1 MHNYGHWKK
10 TLALL
15 VMSALSL
22 GASSV
27 DAMPEGGVVR
37 SGSGSVTQNGKEM
50 TIRQDSGRLAMD
62 WTGFSVGKDE
72 TVRFQQ
78 PRKDALALN
87 RVTGNQ
93 QSVIDGSLLSN
104 GHVLLVNPN
113 GVVIG
118 KNASIDVGGLVA
130 STAQVKDNFM
140 KEFGNSTGAFS
151 LGGVSDG
158 KIINEGTI
166 KAEGGLVALHAAKVE
181 NSGTISNT
189 GGSAVLAAADTL
201 TLTPDAD
208 GKLNF
213 TVDVKAAEASA
224 LYKGAITA
232 DGGTIVMTAD
242 SASDVMSTVVNNSGT
257 LQARTLRKNEKGQIL
272 LEGGDKGQVEVSG
285 TLDASGTEEGQSAGN
300 IKVIGEK
307 TIVHDGTNLLARGNV
322 DGGKIET
329 SGDVLN
335 LGDNLNIDAK
345 GVNGKAGEWLLD
357 PLEILIQD
365 DKPTQG
371 SMDQTVGTVNEG
383 SGTQITYNDPPSATQ
398 NADSTY
404 NSTSW
409 IKTDLIT
416 AILDNGTDVT
426 IQAASTSQAAS
437 ITVNSAIKPKVKGDG
452 EATLALEAQ
461 RNITINQEIAADK
474 DGGKLNVKLNS
485 DTDGDGVGAVIIN
498 ADISTNGGTFTSG
511 SGGNVKFT
519 APKGTADG
527 AYAADGVSGKADIAG
542 HTVGTYFGYVVPEGK
557 SAIDLSG
564 EQNNRKIATNGGA
577 LTLDGEVAIGLNGG
591 VLTLDTSKKDG
602 TPGGNV
608 NITGIVNSGNS
619 YDTYIYGTEKW
630 NQLVEK
636 LVQEYMD
643 HNTVPSYRFV
653 GINYTKNKD
662 GTYSYTTQAKH
673 FDKGESHYA
682 FHELKSEDVKGSNWT
697 YGNSDATL
705 DTQHTRWY
713 ATTVAGDGYN
723 SFIME
728 GTTPETSQMSMY
740 DWLIYYRRTEPDNY
754 ATKYADGNTN
764 TKNNNNLVTY
774 AQIKDNETKMANL
787 KSDISALIA
796 HNWFAS
802 EILAKSGTGSD
813 PGDSYLA
820 TITTALENSLS
831 TPNSQKTLWVGGM
844 GSGVRNKTNDKTTN
858 PYSQYPADPS
868 HQDGFYWVTGP
879 EGLVTTTVT
888 NADGTTTTIKGT
900 KFWDTSKSYWNK
912 DLKKSN
918 YGEQVYGYTK
928 WSSWS
933 GGGQPDNS
941 APFLTVGYGNNNAWD
956 DAAIDGGTTVGFVQ
970 ETNLYNSS
978 LNIKTDGGKV
988 TLQGDLGKSV
998 GLDTVKID
1006 AGSGSV
1012 TTGNTKNTAT
1022 KYNNGTIYAD
1032 HGVYINGGEVTV
1044 GGEIHSGGTNV
1055 EATRNADASFKDYLD
1070 NVTIQS
1076 SGNLTVQGIE
1086 VNASTDPSG
1095 NTTSR
1100 TDGKGG
1106 KIKLTS
1112 TGTEGVITLGD
1123 GVDYN
1128 GENTNGGVL
1137 KAASTANDAVV
1148 IDAQGEK
1155 SKFVNETTSTKAID
1169 TQGRWKIYSAS
1180 PEQNTFGKNLNSE
1193 TDAQWTSDS
1202 TKFAANS
1209 SKENKFIFQTTPT
1222 ITLYVED
1229 KVKTYG
1235 DDVTDQLPGYMM
1247 SREELTGVD
1256 GTLHN
1261 VNEFTDAFQEKPYT
1275 NYISVPEGQS
1285 ITVTSVGKDRADG
1298 AVGTATRTGGTHAA
1312 TEKSGAD
1319 GKNAVY
1325 DLNVNLNGAVAKDG
1339 YVLKNENATLEIKK
1353 RTASITGTGTQ
1364 TYGDTDGTIKNWTD
1378 TQTNIAD
1385 GSTVSYDTSVKSDSA
1400 YTDNQKGRNTA
1411 DYGTYEDSVF
1421 FDKLKIT
1428 DVNEKEV
1435 TIADNYDLTT
1445 TGTIEVGKAKLIVNT
1460 DGKTTTYGTV
1470 DESYTSKLDDSTKA
1484 LNGDDADQLLSDLG
1498 LTYKTDAYQDSNG
1511 NGTYDRTNHVKY
1523 TSDGKAYDS
1532 YTLDVDNTKELK
1544 NYDVT
1549 VNDSTVTLERAKA
1562 TVDTDKVTTDY
1573 GTVNTS
1579 YTSHFNTAV
1588 NGDNGD
1594 DLLKQL
1600 NLSYSTDAYKDANH
1614 TNNVKDGG
1622 YDLEVKAKGSLVY
1635 NDYDVTVNDSNV
1647 TLKKVN
1653 LTVNPEDIHR
1663 IYGQATEVQKDAKTA
1678 YKLSGFANGDTQDT
1692 VDKGGKTIDQ
1702 LVTVTNDVSG
1712 ALKDENT
1719 HTQNASTDG
1728 YDIKTTASGD
1738 LTNYNIVIGDSK
1750 KVYLDKAKL
1759 TVSVNDTSTTYGS
1772 DKWTPYTY
1780 ILSGNTNGDSKDDVR
1795 NNQIEVSYSNGGV
1808 KSDAS
1813 NDAVKTQAAGEYA
1826 LTGKFTLSGDTA
1838 TNYEIDTDKSKL
1850 TGKATV
1856 NKADLTL
1863 TLKDVSTTY
1872 GNEFDSSTYGYK
1884 KDAADLQGLT
1894 NGDAATAITDVLND
1908 GDFTY
1913 GNGGAKSDPN
1923 NENVKTQN
1931 AGSYQIIGSTS
1942 KPLDN
1947 YNIKVVNPGTSTVEK
1962 AKLTLTVGDVST
1974 VYGTGFDKTKYTYT
1988 ISGNANGD
1996 TDETLKN
2003 NRIGVTYT
2011 NTGDATDPDKIA
2023 KGAKTQDVGDW
2034 KLIGNF
2040 TVAGDTDNNYDV
2052 TYVNGTSTVTPAEI
2066 HLKLN
2071 DVSTTYGTAFTD
2083 TNTYGYDVSQLEMAN
2098 GDSTDVVT
2106 KAIGNGDI
2114 TYTNTGDATDPDKI
2128 AKGAKTQDA
2137 GTGYKLTGTTE
2148 RTLQNYKVIID
2159 GADATINKAT
2169 LKLKV
2174 GDYTEAYGAADKVG
2188 ADLKQTE
2195 VTGEQNGDDLADL
2208 VSEIGIHNTSK
2219 ALLSDTRTN
2228 DVKYKTDGSLDSYR
2242 IDTQLDKDT
2251 LKNYNL
2257 ELSEGT
2263 MTLTP
2268 VAITVDNE
2276 MIQTYGS
2283 KDRSFKEVVDPGLVN
2298 GDKIS
2303 TDGLKMAPK
2312 ASGKYE
2318 TSKGNR
2324 TTADAGTYRDDL
2336 AFSGGG
2342 IVHEDGTTEASG
2354 NYKVTVRGDIIV
2366 TPKDIYT
2373 WVIGKGSTLND
2384 LTWTIKRDPKD
2395 QMVNGDSVE
2404 FTYTPGNLI
2413 SYDNQTFDVNSFING
2428 TQIYDSTTDVPRYG
2442 KNYIFHSKGIV
2453 QLTFNPIVKP
2463 DVWAHSGGYRPRNKI
2478 ETSLP
2483 VFRVEDAKVGQYGT
2497 YGVEHNEEGDKLVLS
2512 ATGMRLP
2519 EPDQVPDE
2527 ERTFTTTLSTETG
2540 SGTFKL
2546 VYNGVSLKVYPQ
2558 DKEAEETVRAGDK
2571 TKNVSLSEKALY
2583 VGYTEIGLDLIDLK
2597 GAYIYFN

>member
-78 PRKDALALN
+78 PGKDALALN

-166 KAEGGLVALHAAKVE
+166 QAEGGLVALHAAKVE

-213 TVDVKAAEASA
+213 TVDGKAAEASA
-224 LYKGAITA
+224 LNKGAIIA

-272 LEGGDKGQVEVSG
+272 LDGGDKGQVEVSG

-365 DKPTQG
+365 DSPTL
-371 SMDQTVGTVNEG
+371 SDKDQTVGTVNEG
-383 SGTQITYNDPPSATQ
+383 SEKQINYNDPPSETQ
-398 NADSTY
+398 NADATY
-404 NSTSW
+404 SSTSW
-409 IKTDLIT
+409 IQTKLIT
-416 AILDNGTDVT
+416 EVLNKGTDVT

-437 ITVNSAIKPKVKGDG
+437 ITVNSAINPTVAGDG

-461 RNITINQEIAADK
+461 RNITINKEIKAS
-474 DGGKLNVKLNS
+474 GGKLNVKLNS

-519 APKGTADG
+519 APSGTKAG
-527 AYAADGVSGKADIAG
+527 AYAATGIVKDTKPNIAG
-542 HTVGTYFGYVVPEGK
+542 HTVGTYFGYIVPEGQ
-557 SAIDLSG
+557 SAIELSG
-564 EQNNRKIATNGGA
+564 EKNNRNITTNGGA
-577 LTLDGEVAIGLNGG
+577 ITLDGEVAIGLNGG

-602 TPGGNV
+602 TAGGNV
-608 NITGIVNSGNS
+608 NITGIINSGNS

-630 NQLVEK
+630 NQLVKK

-682 FHELKSEDVKGSNWT
+682 FHELNHKDVNGANWT
-697 YGNSDATL
+697 YTNSDATL

-728 GTTPETSQMSMY
+728 GTTPETSQMSID

-754 ATKYADGNTN
+754 AKKYANGNKDTN
-764 TKNNNNLVTY
+764 SNLVTY
-774 AQIKDNETKMANL
+774 EKIQNDPTKMATL
-787 KSDISALIA
+787 ESDISALIA

-802 EILAKSGTGSD
+802 ESLANPGDKSGAN
-813 PGDSYLA
+813 PGDSYLT

-831 TPNSQKTLWVGGM
+831 TPNSQKTLWVGGR

-879 EGLVTTTVT
+879 EGLVT
-888 NADGTTTTIKGT
+888 NEDGTTGT

-1012 TTGNTKNTAT
+1012 TTGNTQNTAT

-1076 SGNLTVQGIE
+1076 SGNLTVHGIE
-1086 VNASTDPSG
+1086 VNASTDPRG

-1261 VNEFTDAFQEKPYT
+1261 VNKFNDAFQEKPYT

-1298 AVGTATRTGGTHAA
+1298 AVGTATRTGGKYTA
-1312 TEKSGAD
+1312 TEKSGSD

-1325 DLNVNLNGAVAKDG
+1325 DLNVNLNGATAKDG
-1339 YVLKNENATLEIKK
+1339 YVLKSENATLEIKK
-1353 RTASITGTGTQ
+1353 RSVTITSSGEQ
-1364 TYGDTDGTIKNWTD
+1364 TYGDKAYTSWTD
-1378 TQTNIAD
+1378 T
-1385 GSTVSYDTSVKSDSA
+1385 K
-1400 YTDNQKGRNTA
+1400 
-1411 DYGTYEDSVF
+1411 
-1421 FDKLKIT
+1421 
-1428 DVNEKEV
+1428 
-1435 TIADNYDLTT
+1435 
-1445 TGTIEVGKAKLIVNT
+1445 
-1460 DGKTTTYGTV
+1460 
-1470 DESYTSKLDDSTKA
+1470 
-1484 LNGDDADQLLSDLG
+1484 
-1498 LTYKTDAYQDSNG
+1498 
-1511 NGTYDRTNHVKY
+1511 
-1523 TSDGKAYDS
+1523 
-1532 YTLDVDNTKELK
+1532 
-1544 NYDVT
+1544 
-1549 VNDSTVTLERAKA
+1549 
-1562 TVDTDKVTTDY
+1562 
-1573 GTVNTS
+1573 
-1579 YTSHFNTAV
+1579 
-1588 NGDNGD
+1588 
-1594 DLLKQL
+1594 
-1600 NLSYSTDAYKDANH
+1600 
-1614 TNNVKDGG
+1614 
-1622 YDLEVKAKGSLVY
+1622 
-1635 NDYDVTVNDSNV
+1635 
-1647 TLKKVN
+1647 
-1653 LTVNPEDIHR
+1653 
-1663 IYGQATEVQKDAKTA
+1663 
-1678 YKLSGFANGDTQDT
+1678 SGFANGD
-1692 VDKGGKTIDQ
+1692 DKNFTYEYSIKSGSAYE
-1702 LVTVTNDVSG
+1702 TN
-1712 ALKDENT
+1712 LN
-1719 HTQNASTDG
+1719 
-1728 YDIKTTASGD
+1728 KTTGRQTAD
-1738 LTNYNIVIGDSK
+1738 AVVNPYEDS
-1750 KVYLDKAKL
+1750 
-1759 TVSVNDTSTTYGS
+1759 
-1772 DKWTPYTY
+1772 
-1780 ILSGNTNGDSKDDVR
+1780 
-1795 NNQIEVSYSNGGV
+1795 VSYNTLTISGKKNANGTDDTDFFNENYTLDT
-1808 KSDAS
+1808 DAS
-1813 NDAVKTQAAGEYA
+1813 KGSI
-1826 LTGKFTLSGDTA
+1826 K
-1838 TNYEIDTDKSKL
+1838 
-1850 TGKATV
+1850 V
-1856 NKADLTL
+1856 NKATL
-1863 TLKDVSTTY
+1863 TIKTDDITTDY
-1872 GNEFDSSTYGYK
+1872 GNVKETKSSV
-1884 KDAADLQGLT
+1884 DGLT
-1894 NGDAATAITDVLND
+1894 NGDEGKYTNLSYTYNYDGGYSENNTKTGNVGNYGITTSISISGGDC
-1908 GDFTY
+1908 GDFL
-1913 GNGGAKSDPN
+1913 N
-1923 NENVKTQN
+1923 NYK
-1931 AGSYQIIGSTS
+1931 I
-1942 KPLDN
+1942 
-1947 YNIKVVNPGTSTVEK
+1947 
-1962 AKLTLTVGDVST
+1962 
-1974 VYGTGFDKTKYTYT
+1974 TG
-1988 ISGNANGD
+1988 
-1996 TDETLKN
+1996 
-2003 NRIGVTYT
+2003 
-2011 NTGDATDPDKIA
+2011 GDAT
-2023 KGAKTQDVGDW
+2023 
-2034 KLIGNF
+2034 
-2040 TVAGDTDNNYDV
+2040 
-2052 TYVNGTSTVTPAEI
+2052 
-2066 HLKLN
+2066 
-2071 DVSTTYGTAFTD
+2071 
-2083 TNTYGYDVSQLEMAN
+2083 
-2098 GDSTDVVT
+2098 
-2106 KAIGNGDI
+2106 
-2114 TYTNTGDATDPDKI
+2114 
-2128 AKGAKTQDA
+2128 
-2137 GTGYKLTGTTE
+2137 LTI
-2148 RTLQNYKVIID
+2148 K
-2159 GADATINKAT
+2159 
-2169 LKLKV
+2169 
-2174 GDYTEAYGAADKVG
+2174 
-2188 ADLKQTE
+2188 
-2195 VTGEQNGDDLADL
+2195 
-2208 VSEIGIHNTSK
+2208 
-2219 ALLSDTRTN
+2219 
-2228 DVKYKTDGSLDSYR
+2228 
-2242 IDTQLDKDT
+2242 
-2251 LKNYNL
+2251 
-2257 ELSEGT
+2257 
-2263 MTLTP
+2263 
-2268 VAITVDNE
+2268 
-2276 MIQTYGS
+2276 
-2283 KDRSFKEVVDPGLVN
+2283 
-2298 GDKIS
+2298 
-2303 TDGLKMAPK
+2303 
-2312 ASGKYE
+2312 
-2318 TSKGNR
+2318 
-2324 TTADAGTYRDDL
+2324 
-2336 AFSGGG
+2336 
-2342 IVHEDGTTEASG
+2342 
-2354 NYKVTVRGDIIV
+2354 
-2366 TPKDIYT
+2366 PKDIYT
-2373 WVIGKGSTLND
+2373 EVTGKGSTLSD
-2384 LTWTIKRDPKD
+2384 IEWIVTKDPNSQTAYGEHVD
-2395 QMVNGDSVE
+2395 FSYGAGEV
-2404 FTYTPGNLI
+2404 I
-2413 SYDNQTFDVNSFING
+2413 SSADKTFGVKSFINRIPISDG
-2428 TQIYDSTTDVPRYG
+2428 TQIG
-2442 KNYIFHSKGIV
+2442 NYIYHPTGIV

-2483 VFRVEDAKVGQYGT
+2483 IFRVEDAKVGQYGT
-2497 YGVEHNEEGDKLVLS
+2497 YGVEHNEEGDRLVLS

-2583 VGYTEIGLDLIDLK
+2583 VGYTEMGLDLIDLK
-2597 GAYIYFN
+2597 GVYIYFN

>member
-78 PRKDALALN
+78 PGKDALALN

-213 TVDVKAAEASA
+213 TVDGKAAEASA
-224 LYKGAITA
+224 LNKGAITA

-285 TLDASGTEEGQSAGN
+285 TLDASGTEAGQSAGN

-307 TIVHDGTNLLARGNV
+307 TIVHDGTNLLARGAI

-335 LGDNLNIDAK
+335 LGDNLNIDAS
-345 GVNGKAGEWLLD
+345 GNRGSHGTWLLD

-365 DKPTQG
+365 DSPTL
-371 SMDQTVGTVNEG
+371 SDKDQTVGTVNEG
-383 SGTQITYNDPPSATQ
+383 SEKQINYNDPPSETQ
-398 NADSTY
+398 NADATY
-404 NSTSW
+404 SSTSW
-409 IKTDLIT
+409 IQTKLIT
-416 AILDNGTDVT
+416 EVLNKGTDVT

-437 ITVNSAIKPKVKGDG
+437 ITVNSAINPTVAGDG

-461 RNITINQEIAADK
+461 RNITINKEIKAS
-474 DGGKLNVKLNS
+474 GGKLNVKLNS

-498 ADISTNGGTFTSG
+498 ADISTNGGFFTSG

-519 APKGTADG
+519 APSGTKAG
-527 AYAADGVSGKADIAG
+527 AYAATGIEKGTKPNIAG

-591 VLTLDTSKKDG
+591 VLTLDTRDTSKKDG
-602 TPGGNV
+602 TAGGNV
-608 NITGIVNSGNS
+608 NITGIINSGNS
-619 YDTYIYGTEKW
+619 YDTYIFGTEKW
-630 NQLVEK
+630 NQLVK
-636 LVQEYMD
+636 NLVKDYLA

-653 GINYTKNKD
+653 GINYKKNTD

-682 FHELKSEDVKGSNWT
+682 FHELNPKDVNGANWT
-697 YGNSDATL
+697 YTNSDATL

-713 ATTVAGDGYN
+713 ATTKAGDGYN

-728 GTTPETSQMSMY
+728 GTTPETSQMSID

-754 ATKYADGNTN
+754 AKKYADGNTN

-1012 TTGNTKNTAT
+1012 TTGNTQNTAT

-1044 GGEIHSGGTNV
+1044 GGEIHSGGTDV
-1055 EATRNADASFKDYLD
+1055 EATRNTDSSFSDYLD
-1070 NVTIQS
+1070 NVTINS
-1076 SGNLTVQGIE
+1076 AGNLTVHGIE

-1095 NTTSR
+1095 KTTSR
-1100 TDGKGG
+1100 TDGEGG

-1112 TGTEGVITLGD
+1112 TGTEGTITLGD

-1128 GENTNGGVL
+1128 GKNTNGGVL
-1137 KAASTANDAVV
+1137 KATSTAEGAVV
-1148 IDAQGEK
+1148 VDAQG
-1155 SKFVNETTSTKAID
+1155 SQGSLVNRTTGTSAI
-1169 TQGRWKIYSAS
+1169 TTGGTWQVYVNS
-1180 PEQNTFGKNLNSE
+1180 PSDYGTSLGSNLNSG
-1193 TDAQWTSDS
+1193 TNAQWTARSDNNA
-1202 TKFAANS
+1202 TVTTNS
-1209 SKENKFIFQTTPT
+1209 SGNTLTDYNDTSSNKFIFQVTPVITISGGYAFKTYGDTLSEETMANTLISKATYKDSQKNDIDVTSFKKNFDESHYLDYVISSDSTSTKKGLSTVNVSSDGAARTATRTNGNEKAEGSDEYKAADDKNRAFYVMNVAYQDGVKTLNGYDKAANPGEVEIKRKTLTINTDATQTYGNADVTSGTPSDYSAQLVNGDKLDAGDIKYTISTNGDYAKSKGNNTTAHVRKDGYAGEYLTTGAVIKNGTDDVSANYEVSGNGT
-1222 ITLYVED
+1222 ITVNPADLYLTVGDVSTTYGTAFDTDKYTYTIDNTAKGGLVNGDTPDSVLRDKFLNYTNTGAKTDASND
-1229 KVKTYG
+1229 KVKTQNAGSY
-1235 DDVTDQLPGYMM
+1235 
-1247 SREELTGVD
+1247 ELQGAASKELSD
-1256 GTLHN
+1256 
-1261 VNEFTDAFQEKPYT
+1261 YT
-1275 NYISVPEGQS
+1275 VH
-1285 ITVTSVGKDRADG
+1285 ITNGK
-1298 AVGTATRTGGTHAA
+1298 
-1312 TEKSGAD
+1312 
-1319 GKNAVY
+1319 
-1325 DLNVNLNGAVAKDG
+1325 
-1339 YVLKNENATLEIKK
+1339 
-1353 RTASITGTGTQ
+1353 
-1364 TYGDTDGTIKNWTD
+1364 
-1378 TQTNIAD
+1378 
-1385 GSTVSYDTSVKSDSA
+1385 STV
-1400 YTDNQKGRNTA
+1400 
-1411 DYGTYEDSVF
+1411 E
-1421 FDKLKIT
+1421 
-1428 DVNEKEV
+1428 
-1435 TIADNYDLTT
+1435 
-1445 TGTIEVGKAKLIVNT
+1445 
-1460 DGKTTTYGTV
+1460 
-1470 DESYTSKLDDSTKA
+1470 
-1484 LNGDDADQLLSDLG
+1484 
-1498 LTYKTDAYQDSNG
+1498 
-1511 NGTYDRTNHVKY
+1511 
-1523 TSDGKAYDS
+1523 
-1532 YTLDVDNTKELK
+1532 
-1544 NYDVT
+1544 
-1549 VNDSTVTLERAKA
+1549 
-1562 TVDTDKVTTDY
+1562 
-1573 GTVNTS
+1573 
-1579 YTSHFNTAV
+1579 
-1588 NGDNGD
+1588 
-1594 DLLKQL
+1594 
-1600 NLSYSTDAYKDANH
+1600 
-1614 TNNVKDGG
+1614 
-1622 YDLEVKAKGSLVY
+1622 
-1635 NDYDVTVNDSNV
+1635 
-1647 TLKKVN
+1647 
-1653 LTVNPEDIHR
+1653 
-1663 IYGQATEVQKDAKTA
+1663 
-1678 YKLSGFANGDTQDT
+1678 
-1692 VDKGGKTIDQ
+1692 
-1702 LVTVTNDVSG
+1702 
-1712 ALKDENT
+1712 
-1719 HTQNASTDG
+1719 
-1728 YDIKTTASGD
+1728 
-1738 LTNYNIVIGDSK
+1738 
-1750 KVYLDKAKL
+1750 KAKL
-1759 TVSVNDTSTTYGS
+1759 TLTVGDTSTTYGTS
-1772 DKWTPYTY
+1772 DWTPYSYT
-1780 ILSGNTNGDSKDDVR
+1780 LSGNTNGDSEDNVR
-1795 NNQIEVSYSNGGV
+1795 NNQIEVSYSNGGE
-1808 KSDAS
+1808 KSDLNNS
-1813 NDAVKTQAAGEYA
+1813 AVKTQNAGDYG
-1826 LTGKFTLSGDTA
+1826 LTGTFTLKGDTA
-1838 TNYEIDTDKSKL
+1838 KNYEIDEVNSDL

-1856 NKADLTL
+1856 KKAT
-1863 TLKDVSTTY
+1863 
-1872 GNEFDSSTYGYK
+1872 
-1884 KDAADLQGLT
+1884 
-1894 NGDAATAITDVLND
+1894 
-1908 GDFTY
+1908 
-1913 GNGGAKSDPN
+1913 
-1923 NENVKTQN
+1923 VK
-1931 AGSYQIIGSTS
+1931 
-1942 KPLDN
+1942 
-1947 YNIKVVNPGTSTVEK
+1947 V
-1962 AKLTLTVGDVST
+1962 
-1974 VYGTGFDKTKYTYT
+1974 
-1988 ISGNANGD
+1988 
-1996 TDETLKN
+1996 
-2003 NRIGVTYT
+2003 
-2011 NTGDATDPDKIA
+2011 
-2023 KGAKTQDVGDW
+2023 
-2034 KLIGNF
+2034 
-2040 TVAGDTDNNYDV
+2040 
-2052 TYVNGTSTVTPAEI
+2052 
-2066 HLKLN
+2066 KLN
-2071 DVSTTYGTAFTD
+2071 DVSTTYGTTFEIKE
-2083 TNTYGYDVSQLEMAN
+2083 YGYNANTIEGLTN
-2098 GDSTDVVT
+2098 GDGSDVVT
-2106 KAIGNGDI
+2106 SALNGTYGTGDI
-2114 TYTNTGDATDPDKI
+2114 TYTNTGNASTEEKQ
-2128 AKGAKTQDA
+2128 AGKVTKTVN
-2137 GTGYKLTGTTE
+2137 GGPYYLEGTTDK
-2148 RTLQNYKVIID
+2148 TLKNYNIEIEN
-2159 GADATINKAT
+2159 GNATIKKAT
-2169 LKLKV
+2169 LHLST
-2174 GDYTEAYGAADKVG
+2174 GDYTEAYGDAG
-2188 ADLKQTE
+2188 AVQKDLDRATT
-2195 VTGEQNGDDLADL
+2195 VTGEKNGDDLADL

-2228 DVKYKTDGSLDSYR
+2228 DVKYKADGSLDSYD
-2242 IDTQLDKDT
+2242 ITTDFKNSLDNYNVVQDKAGSVT
-2251 LKNYNL
+2251 LKPKEITIKN
-2257 ELSEGT
+2257 T
-2263 MTLTP
+2263 MTQ
-2268 VAITVDNE
+2268 E
-2276 MIQTYGS
+2276 YGS
-2283 KDRSFKEVVDPGLVN
+2283 SDRIYKEATVPEGQLAN

-2303 TDGLKMAPK
+2303 TKDLKFDIKADGDYAKSLADNKKNSSEAV
-2312 ASGKYE
+2312 
-2318 TSKGNR
+2318 
-2324 TTADAGTYRDDL
+2324 TADAGTYTGEL
-2336 AFSGGG
+2336 IHTGGG
-2342 IVHEDGTTEASG
+2342 IIHKDGTDAYK
-2354 NYKVTVRGDIIV
+2354 NYKVTVEGDIIV
-2366 TPKDIYT
+2366 NPKDIT
-2373 WVIGKGSTLND
+2373 TRANGTGSTLDNLSWDVKND
-2384 LTWTIKRDPKD
+2384 SLA
-2395 QMVNGDSVE
+2395 NGDVWGKDVL
-2404 FTYTPGNLI
+2404 FDKTYGDMI
-2413 SYDNQTFDVNSFING
+2413 SYADRTFGVKSFING
-2428 TQIYDSTTDVPRYG
+2428 KQISDGTQIG
-2442 KNYIFHSKGIV
+2442 NYIYHPTGIV

-2583 VGYTEIGLDLIDLK
+2583 VGYTEMGLDLIDLK
-2597 GAYIYFN
+2597 GVYIYFN

>member
-37 SGSGSVTQNGKEM
+37 SGSGSITQNGKEM

-78 PRKDALALN
+78 PGKDALALN

-140 KEFGNSTGAFS
+140 KEFGNSTGAFR
-151 LGGVSDG
+151 LGGISDG

-166 KAEGGLVALHAAKVE
+166 QAEGGLVALHAAKVE

-213 TVDVKAAEASA
+213 TVDGKAAEASA
-224 LYKGAITA
+224 LNKGAITA

-357 PLEILIQD
+357 PLEVLIQD
-365 DKPTQG
+365 DEPTL
-371 SMDQTVGTVNEG
+371 SNKDQTHGTVNEG
-383 SGTQITYNDPPSATQ
+383 SETQINYNDPPSETQ
-398 NADSTY
+398 NADATY
-404 NSTSW
+404 SSTSW
-409 IKTDLIT
+409 IKTKLIT
-416 AILDNGTDVT
+416 DILNKGTDVT

-437 ITVNSAIKPKVKGDG
+437 ITVNSAIKPKVEGDR
-452 EATLALEAQ
+452 EATLTLEAQ
-461 RNITINQEIAADK
+461 RNITINKEIKADAE
-474 DGGKLNVKLNS
+474 GGKLNVKLNS

-498 ADISTNGGTFTSG
+498 ADISTNGGFFTSG

-527 AYAADGVSGKADIAG
+527 AYAADGVSGKADMAG

-591 VLTLDTSKKDG
+591 VLTLDTRDTSKKDG
-602 TPGGNV
+602 TAGGNV
-608 NITGIVNSGNS
+608 NITGIINSGNS
-619 YDTYIYGTEKW
+619 YDTYIFGTEKW
-630 NQLVEK
+630 NKLVEN
-636 LVQEYMD
+636 LVKDYLA

-653 GINYTKNKD
+653 GINYKKNTD

-682 FHELKSEDVKGSNWT
+682 FHELNPKDVNGANWT
-697 YGNSDATL
+697 YTNSDATL

-713 ATTVAGDGYN
+713 ATTTAGDGYN

-728 GTTPETSQMSMY
+728 GTTPETSQMSID

-754 ATKYADGNTN
+754 AKKYANGNKDTN
-764 TKNNNNLVTY
+764 SNLVTY
-774 AQIKDNETKMANL
+774 EKIQNDPTKMATL
-787 KSDISALIA
+787 ESDISALIA

-802 EILAKSGTGSD
+802 ESLANPGDKSGAN

-858 PYSQYPADPS
+858 PYSQYPADPR

-879 EGLVTTTVT
+879 EGLVT
-888 NADGTTTTIKGT
+888 NEDGTTGT

-941 APFLTVGYGNNNAWD
+941 SPFLTVGYGNNNAWD

-1012 TTGNTKNTAT
+1012 TTGNTQNTAT

-1076 SGNLTVQGIE
+1076 SGNLTVHGIE
-1086 VNASTDPSG
+1086 VNASTDHSG

-1112 TGTEGVITLGD
+1112 TGTEGTITLGD

-1128 GENTNGGVL
+1128 GKNTNGGVL
-1137 KAASTANDAVV
+1137 KAASTAEGAVV
-1148 IDAQGEK
+1148 VDSQG
-1155 SKFVNETTSTKAID
+1155 SQGSLVNSTKGTAAI
-1169 TQGRWKIYSAS
+1169 TTGKGGTWQVYVNS
-1180 PEQNTFGKNLNSE
+1180 PNDHGTSLGNNLNSN
-1193 TDAQWTSDS
+1193 TNAQWTAKSGS
-1202 TKFAANS
+1202 NTTVKTNS
-1209 SKENKFIFQTTPT
+1209 SNNTLSDYTVTSSNKFIFQVTPVIT
-1222 ITLYVED
+1222 ISGGYAS
-1229 KVKTYG
+1229 KTYG
-1235 DDVTDQLPGYMM
+1235 DTLSEETMANTLTSKATYKDSQKNDIDVTSFKKNFDESHYLDYVISSDSTSTKKGL
-1247 SREELTGVD
+1247 STV
-1256 GTLHN
+1256 N
-1261 VNEFTDAFQEKPYT
+1261 V
-1275 NYISVPEGQS
+1275 SSEGAAQ
-1285 ITVTSVGKDRADG
+1285 
-1298 AVGTATRTGGTHAA
+1298 TATRTNGN
-1312 TEKSGAD
+1312 EKAEDSDAYKTAD
-1319 GKNAVY
+1319 DKNRAFYVMDVAY
-1325 DLNVNLNGAVAKDG
+1325 QDGVKTLNGYDKAANPGEVEITRK
-1339 YVLKNENATLEIKK
+1339 TLTIN
-1353 RTASITGTGTQ
+1353 TDATQ
-1364 TYGDTDGTIKNWTD
+1364 TYGNSEVTSRTTKDYSAQLVNGDTLNAGDITYTIATDGTYATSKGSNTTAHKGTYD
-1378 TQTNIAD
+1378 NQYLTSGAGVKSSD
-1385 GSTVSYDTSVKSDSA
+1385 GSDASA
-1400 YTDNQKGRNTA
+1400 NYA
-1411 DYGTYEDSVF
+1411 
-1421 FDKLKIT
+1421 
-1428 DVNEKEV
+1428 V
-1435 TIADNYDLTT
+1435 TGS
-1445 TGTIEVGKAKLIVNT
+1445 GTITVNPADLYLTVGNVS
-1460 DGKTTTYGTV
+1460 TTYGTAFDDTQYGYTV
-1470 DESYTSKLDDSTKA
+1470 D
-1484 LNGDDADQLLSDLG
+1484 
-1498 LTYKTDAYQDSNG
+1498 
-1511 NGTYDRTNHVKY
+1511 
-1523 TSDGKAYDS
+1523 
-1532 YTLDVDNTKELK
+1532 
-1544 NYDVT
+1544 
-1549 VNDSTVTLERAKA
+1549 RAK
-1562 TVDTDKVTTDY
+1562 
-1573 GTVNTS
+1573 
-1579 YTSHFNTAV
+1579 
-1588 NGDNGD
+1588 
-1594 DLLKQL
+1594 
-1600 NLSYSTDAYKDANH
+1600 
-1614 TNNVKDGG
+1614 GG
-1622 YDLEVKAKGSLVY
+1622 LV
-1635 NDYDVTVNDSNV
+1635 
-1647 TLKKVN
+1647 
-1653 LTVNPEDIHR
+1653 
-1663 IYGQATEVQKDAKTA
+1663 
-1678 YKLSGFANGDTQDT
+1678 NGDTQDAVLGADFLSYT
-1692 VDKGGKTIDQ
+1692 NTGAKT
-1702 LVTVTNDVSG
+1702 
-1712 ALKDENT
+1712 
-1719 HTQNASTDG
+1719 
-1728 YDIKTTASGD
+1728 
-1738 LTNYNIVIGDSK
+1738 
-1750 KVYLDKAKL
+1750 
-1759 TVSVNDTSTTYGS
+1759 
-1772 DKWTPYTY
+1772 
-1780 ILSGNTNGDSKDDVR
+1780 DD
-1795 NNQIEVSYSNGGV
+1795 
-1808 KSDAS
+1808 S
-1813 NDAVKTQAAGEYA
+1813 NDK
-1826 LTGKFTLSGDTA
+1826 
-1838 TNYEIDTDKSKL
+1838 
-1850 TGKATV
+1850 
-1856 NKADLTL
+1856 
-1863 TLKDVSTTY
+1863 
-1872 GNEFDSSTYGYK
+1872 
-1884 KDAADLQGLT
+1884 
-1894 NGDAATAITDVLND
+1894 
-1908 GDFTY
+1908 
-1913 GNGGAKSDPN
+1913 
-1923 NENVKTQN
+1923 VKTQN
-1931 AGSYQIIGSTS
+1931 AGSYELQGAAS
-1942 KPLDN
+1942 KNLSDYTVHITN
-1947 YNIKVVNPGTSTVEK
+1947 GKSTVEK
-1962 AKLTLTVGDVST
+1962 AKLTLTVGNT
-1974 VYGTGFDKTKYTYT
+1974 ETTYGTAFDPNTYSYTL
-1988 ISGNANGD
+1988 SGNTNGD
-1996 TDETLKN
+1996 TAEDVEHNKITV
-2003 NRIGVTYT
+2003 VTYT
-2011 NTGDATDPDKIA
+2011 NGGEKSDAANDKV
-2023 KGAKTQDVGDW
+2023 KTQNVGDYN
-2034 KLIGNF
+2034 LTGTF
-2040 TVAGDTDNNYDV
+2040 TLSGDTAANYEIG
-2052 TYVNGTSTVTPAEI
+2052 TVNAGKASVTPAEI

-2071 DVSTTYGTAFTD
+2071 DVSTTYGTAFD
-2083 TNTYGYDVSQLEMAN
+2083 TSKYGYDVSQLEMAN
-2098 GDSTDVVT
+2098 GDSTEVVT
-2106 KAIGNGDI
+2106 KAITNGNIVYTNTGDGTNGKATDHAGTYKLSGKTDKTLTNYTVIVDDAKSTVGKADIALQLNDVSTTYGKSFDEKTYGYNQDTNYLKGILKNSDDASVVTDNIKNDAIHYNNTGAVTDTDKNRQGIYTADAGKDYTISSNDTVSLQDYNVTFASGNSTVNKAKLSLTVGDTSTTYGSDTWTPYTYTLTGNANGDTVDSVKENGITAIYTNTGAVTDAASNEKKIYTKDADGKYQLLGDFSLTGQTAKNYEIETNTPGKATVDKATVKVKLNDVSTTYGTAFDTSKYGYDTSSIKGLTNGDGSDVVTSALNGTYGTGDI
-2114 TYTNTGDATDPDKI
+2114 TYTNTGDASTEEKQ
-2128 AKGAKTQDA
+2128 AGKVTKTVN
-2137 GTGYKLTGTTE
+2137 GSPYYLEGTTDK
-2148 RTLQNYKVIID
+2148 TLKNYNIEIEN
-2159 GADATINKAT
+2159 GNATIKKAT
-2169 LKLKV
+2169 LHLST
-2174 GDYTEAYGAADKVG
+2174 GDYTEAYGDAG
-2188 ADLKQTE
+2188 AVQKDLDRTTT
-2195 VTGEQNGDDLADL
+2195 VTGEKNGDNLADL
-2208 VSEIGIHNTSK
+2208 VSEIGIHNTSG

-2283 KDRSFKEVVDPGLVN
+2283 ADRSFKEIVTPPLVN
-2298 GDKIS
+2298 GDTIS
-2303 TDGLKMAPK
+2303 TDGLTMTPK
-2312 ASGKYE
+2312 AGGAYE
-2318 TSKGNR
+2318 TNRAGR
-2324 TTADAGTYRDDL
+2324 TTADAGTYTNDL
-2336 AFSGGG
+2336 ESDGGG
-2342 IVHEDGTTEASG
+2342 IVHENGSDARK
-2354 NYKVTVRGDIIV
+2354 NYSVTIKGDIIV
-2366 TPKDIYT
+2366 NPKDIYT
-2373 WVIGKGSTLND
+2373 DVIGKGSTLND
-2384 LTWTIKRDPKD
+2384 LTWTVMKDPKD
-2395 QMVNGDSVE
+2395 QLVNGDNGDSVN
-2404 FTYTPGNLI
+2404 FSYTPGNLI
-2413 SYDNQTFDVNSFING
+2413 SYDNQTFDVNSFINEKPISDG
-2428 TQIYDSTTDVPRYG
+2428 TQIG
-2442 KNYIFHSKGIV
+2442 NYIYHPKGIV

-2583 VGYTEIGLDLIDLK
+2583 VGYTEMGLDLIDLK
-2597 GAYIYFN
+2597 GVYIYFN

>member
-78 PRKDALALN
+78 PGKDALALN
-87 RVTGNQ
+87 RVTGNH

-213 TVDVKAAEASA
+213 TVDGKAAEASA
-224 LYKGAITA
+224 LNKGAITA

-242 SASDVMSTVVNNSGT
+242 SASDVMSTVVNNSGI

-272 LEGGDKGQVEVSG
+272 LDGGDKGQVEVSG

-307 TIVHDGTNLLARGNV
+307 TIVHDGTNLLARGAI

-335 LGDNLNIDAK
+335 LEDNLNIDAK
-345 GVNGKAGEWLLD
+345 GVSGKAGEWLLD
-357 PLEILIQD
+357 PLEVLIQD
-365 DKPTQG
+365 DEPTL
-371 SMDQTVGTVNEG
+371 SNKDQTHGTVNEG
-383 SGTQITYNDPPSATQ
+383 SETQINYNDPPSETQ
-398 NADSTY
+398 NADATY
-404 NSTSW
+404 SSTSW
-409 IKTDLIT
+409 IKTKLIT
-416 AILDNGTDVT
+416 DILNKGTDVT
-426 IQAASTSQAAS
+426 IQTASTSQAAS
-437 ITVNSAIKPKVKGDG
+437 ITVNSAINPNVGGDG
-452 EATLALEAQ
+452 EATLELDAQ
-461 RNITINQEIAADK
+461 RNITINNEIKADAN
-474 DGGKLNVKLNS
+474 GGKLNVKLNS

-498 ADISTNGGTFTSG
+498 ADISTNGGFFTSG

-519 APKGTADG
+519 APPGTEAG
-527 AYAADGVSGKADIAG
+527 AYAATGIEKDKKPNIAG

-682 FHELKSEDVKGSNWT
+682 FLELKSGDVKGSNWT
-697 YGNSDATL
+697 YPDSEATL

-728 GTTPETSQMSMY
+728 GTTPETSQMSID

-754 ATKYADGNTN
+754 ATKYANGNKDTN
-764 TKNNNNLVTY
+764 SNLVTY
-774 AQIKDNETKMANL
+774 EKIQNDSTKMETL

-802 EILAKSGTGSD
+802 ETLAKSGTGAD

-831 TPNSQKTLWVGGM
+831 TPNSQKTLWVGGR

-879 EGLVTTTVT
+879 EGLVT
-888 NADGTTTTIKGT
+888 NEDGTTGT

-1012 TTGNTKNTAT
+1012 TTGNTQNTAT

-1044 GGEIHSGGTNV
+1044 GGEIHSGGTDV
-1055 EATRNADASFKDYLD
+1055 EATRNTDDSFNKYLD
-1070 NVTIQS
+1070 NVTINS
-1076 SGNLTVQGIE
+1076 AGNLTVHGIE

-1095 NTTSR
+1095 KTTSR
-1100 TDGKGG
+1100 TDGEGG

-1112 TGTEGVITLGD
+1112 TGTEGTITLGD

-1128 GENTNGGVL
+1128 GKNTNGGVL

-1148 IDAQGEK
+1148 IDAQG
-1155 SKFVNETTSTKAID
+1155 SQGSLVNSTSGENAITTGGTW
-1169 TQGRWKIYSAS
+1169 QVYVNS
-1180 PEQNTFGKNLNSE
+1180 PSDHGTSLGSNLNSG
-1193 TDAQWTSDS
+1193 TNAQWTAKSGS
-1202 TKFAANS
+1202 NTTVKTNS
-1209 SKENKFIFQTTPT
+1209 SNNTLSDYTVTSSNKFIFQVTPVITISGGYASKTYGDTLSEETMANTLISKATYKDSEKNDIDVTSFKKNFDESHYLDYVISSDSTSTKKGLSTVNVSSDGTARTATRTNGNEKAEGSDEYKTADDKNQAFYVMNVAYQDGVKTLNGYDKAANPGEVEITRKALTINTDATQTYGKADVTSGTPSYDKTQLVNGDTLDAGDIKYTISTNGDYAKSKGNNTTAHVRKDGYAGEYLTTGAVIKNGTDDVSANYEVSGSGT
-1222 ITLYVED
+1222 ITVNPADLYLTVGNVSTTYGTAFDTDKYTYTIDKEEGGLVNGDTQSVLGDKFLNYTNTGAKTDASND
-1229 KVKTYG
+1229 KVKT
-1235 DDVTDQLPGYMM
+1235 Q
-1247 SREELTGVD
+1247 
-1256 GTLHN
+1256 
-1261 VNEFTDAFQEKPYT
+1261 
-1275 NYISVPEGQS
+1275 
-1285 ITVTSVGKDRADG
+1285 
-1298 AVGTATRTGGTHAA
+1298 
-1312 TEKSGAD
+1312 
-1319 GKNAVY
+1319 NA
-1325 DLNVNLNGAVAKDG
+1325 
-1339 YVLKNENATLEIKK
+1339 
-1353 RTASITGTGTQ
+1353 
-1364 TYGDTDGTIKNWTD
+1364 
-1378 TQTNIAD
+1378 
-1385 GSTVSYDTSVKSDSA
+1385 
-1400 YTDNQKGRNTA
+1400 
-1411 DYGTYEDSVF
+1411 GTYELQGAAS
-1421 FDKLKIT
+1421 
-1428 DVNEKEV
+1428 KE
-1435 TIADNYDLTT
+1435 
-1445 TGTIEVGKAKLIVNT
+1445 
-1460 DGKTTTYGTV
+1460 
-1470 DESYTSKLDDSTKA
+1470 
-1484 LNGDDADQLLSDLG
+1484 LSDY
-1498 LTYKTDAYQDSNG
+1498 TVHITNG
-1511 NGTYDRTNHVKY
+1511 K
-1523 TSDGKAYDS
+1523 S
-1532 YTLDVDNTKELK
+1532 
-1544 NYDVT
+1544 T
-1549 VNDSTVTLERAKA
+1549 VNKA
-1562 TVDTDKVTTDY
+1562 T
-1573 GTVNTS
+1573 
-1579 YTSHFNTAV
+1579 
-1588 NGDNGD
+1588 
-1594 DLLKQL
+1594 
-1600 NLSYSTDAYKDANH
+1600 
-1614 TNNVKDGG
+1614 
-1622 YDLEVKAKGSLVY
+1622 
-1635 NDYDVTVNDSNV
+1635 
-1647 TLKKVN
+1647 

-1663 IYGQATEVQKDAKTA
+1663 IYGQAAEVQEDAKTA
-1678 YKLSGFANGDTQDT
+1678 YNLSGFANGDTKDM
-1692 VDKGGKTIDQ
+1692 VDKEGKTIDQ
-1702 LVTVTNDVSG
+1702 LVTVTNDVSK
-1712 ALKDENT
+1712 ALKDNGT
-1719 HTQNASTDG
+1719 HTQNASAEG
-1728 YDIKTTASGD
+1728 YNMETTASGD
-1738 LTNYNIVIGDSK
+1738 LTNYNIVIGDPK

-1780 ILSGNTNGDSKDDVR
+1780 ILSGNTNGDTAENVE
-1795 NNQIEVSYSNGGV
+1795 NNKITVTYTNGGV

-1872 GNEFDSSTYGYK
+1872 GQGFDSNTYGYK

-1894 NGDAATAITDVLND
+1894 NGDAAAAITDFLQD
-1908 GDFTY
+1908 SDFTY
-1913 GNGGAKSDPN
+1913 VNGGAKSDPN

-1931 AGSYQIIGSTS
+1931 AGSYQITGSTS
-1942 KPLDN
+1942 KTLDN
-1947 YNIKVVNPGTSTVEK
+1947 YDIKVVNPGNSTVSKKAITVENEMNQIYGEK
-1962 AKLTLTVGDVST
+1962 DSMTFSEIVLPDL
-1974 VYGTGFDKTKYTYT
+1974 
-1988 ISGNANGD
+1988 ANGD
-1996 TDETLKN
+1996 KLDISKGSKFTISLSEDPNTPYNQNRKN
-2003 NRIGVTYT
+2003 RDT
-2011 NTGDATDPDKIA
+2011 A
-2023 KGAKTQDVGDW
+2023 DVGEYAD
-2034 KLIGNF
+2034 
-2040 TVAGDTDNNYDV
+2040 
-2052 TYVNGTSTVTPAEI
+2052 S
-2066 HLKLN
+2066 LK
-2071 DVSTTYGTAFTD
+2071 Y
-2083 TNTYGYDVSQLEMAN
+2083 
-2098 GDSTDVVT
+2098 
-2106 KAIGNGDI
+2106 
-2114 TYTNTGDATDPDKI
+2114 
-2128 AKGAKTQDA
+2128 
-2137 GTGYKLTGTTE
+2137 
-2148 RTLQNYKVIID
+2148 
-2159 GADATINKAT
+2159 
-2169 LKLKV
+2169 
-2174 GDYTEAYGAADKVG
+2174 
-2188 ADLKQTE
+2188 
-2195 VTGEQNGDDLADL
+2195 
-2208 VSEIGIHNTSK
+2208 
-2219 ALLSDTRTN
+2219 
-2228 DVKYKTDGSLDSYR
+2228 
-2242 IDTQLDKDT
+2242 
-2251 LKNYNL
+2251 
-2257 ELSEGT
+2257 
-2263 MTLTP
+2263 
-2268 VAITVDNE
+2268 
-2276 MIQTYGS
+2276 
-2283 KDRSFKEVVDPGLVN
+2283 
-2298 GDKIS
+2298 
-2303 TDGLKMAPK
+2303 
-2312 ASGKYE
+2312 
-2318 TSKGNR
+2318 
-2324 TTADAGTYRDDL
+2324 
-2336 AFSGGG
+2336 SGGG
-2342 IVHEDGTTEASG
+2342 IVHNDGTDAYK
-2354 NYKVTVRGDIIV
+2354 NYDVTINGIAKVH
-2366 TPKDIYT
+2366 PKDIYT
-2373 WVIGKGSTLND
+2373 EVNGKGSTLND
-2384 LTWTIKRDPKD
+2384 LTWTVMKDPKD
-2395 QMVNGDSVE
+2395 QMVNGDSVK

-2413 SYDNQTFDVNSFING
+2413 SYEDQTFDVNSFING
-2428 TQIYDSTTDVPRYG
+2428 TQTFDSTTDVLPYG
-2442 KNYIFHSKGIV
+2442 KNYIFHSTGIV

-2497 YGVEHNEEGDKLVLS
+2497 YGVEHNEEGDRLVLS

-2583 VGYTEIGLDLIDLK
+2583 VGYTEMGLDLIDLK
-2597 GAYIYFN
+2597 GVYIYFN

>member
-78 PRKDALALN
+78 PGKDALALN

-213 TVDVKAAEASA
+213 TVDGKTAEASA
-224 LYKGAITA
+224 LNKGAITA

-307 TIVHDGTNLLARGNV
+307 IIVHDGTNLLARGNV

-345 GVNGKAGEWLLD
+345 GVSGKAGEWLLD

-365 DKPTQG
+365 DSPALSDK
-371 SMDQTVGTVNEG
+371 DQTVGTVNGG
-383 SGTQITYNDPPSATQ
+383 SDNPTQINYNDPPSETQ
-398 NADSTY
+398 NADATY
-404 NSTSW
+404 SSTSW
-409 IKTDLIT
+409 IQTKLIT
-416 AILDNGTDVT
+416 EILNKGTDVT

-437 ITVNSAIKPKVKGDG
+437 ITVNSAIKPKVEGDR
-452 EATLALEAQ
+452 EATLTLEAQ
-461 RNITINQEIAADK
+461 RNITINNEIKTDAN
-474 DGGKLNVKLNS
+474 GGKLNVKLNS

-519 APKGTADG
+519 APSGTKAG
-527 AYAADGVSGKADIAG
+527 AYAATGIEKDTKPNIAG
-542 HTVGTYFGYVVPEGK
+542 HTVGTYFGYIVPEGQ
-557 SAIDLSG
+557 SAIELLG
-564 EQNNRKIATNGGA
+564 EKNNRNITTNGGA
-577 LTLDGEVAIGLNGG
+577 ITLDGEVAIGLNGG
-591 VLTLDTSKKDG
+591 ALTLDTSKKDG
-602 TPGGNV
+602 TAGGNV
-608 NITGIVNSGNS
+608 NITGIINSGNS
-619 YDTYIYGTEKW
+619 YDTYIFGTEKW

-636 LVQEYMD
+636 LVQKYMD

-682 FHELKSEDVKGSNWT
+682 FHELKSGDVKGSNWT
-697 YGNSDATL
+697 YPDSEATL

-728 GTTPETSQMSMY
+728 GTTPETSQMSID

-754 ATKYADGNTN
+754 ATKYANGNKDTN
-764 TKNNNNLVTY
+764 SNLVTY
-774 AQIKDNETKMANL
+774 EKIQNDPTKMATL

-802 EILAKSGTGSD
+802 ETLAKSGTGSD

-1012 TTGNTKNTAT
+1012 TTGNTQNTAT

-1044 GGEIHSGGTNV
+1044 GGEIHSGGTDV
-1055 EATRNADASFKDYLD
+1055 EATRNTDSSFSDYLD
-1070 NVTIQS
+1070 NVTIFS
-1076 SGNLTVQGIE
+1076 SGNIE
-1086 VNASTDPSG
+1086 VHGITS
-1095 NTTSR
+1095 NTYD
-1100 TDGKGG
+1100 DGTTTTRGG
-1106 KIKLTS
+1106 KISLTS
-1112 TGTEGVITLGD
+1112 TGKTGKITLGA

-1128 GENTNGGVL
+1128 GNATEGTL
-1137 KAASTANDAVV
+1137 AAASAEQGAVV
-1148 IDAQGEK
+1148 IDAQG
-1155 SKFVNETTSTKAID
+1155 SQGSLVNKTKGTDAITTGGTW
-1169 TQGRWKIYSAS
+1169 QIYVNS
-1180 PEQNTFGKNLNSE
+1180 PSDYGTSLGSNLNSD
-1193 TDAQWTSDS
+1193 TNAQWTAKSGS
-1202 TKFAANS
+1202 NTTVKTNS
-1209 SKENKFIFQTTPT
+1209 SKNTLTDYNDTSSNKFFFQVTPVIT
-1222 ITLYVED
+1222 ISGGYAS
-1229 KVKTYG
+1229 KTYG
-1235 DDVTDQLPGYMM
+1235 DTLSEETMANTLTSKATYKDSQKNDIDVTSFKKNFDESHYLDYVISSDSTSTKKGL
-1247 SREELTGVD
+1247 STV
-1256 GTLHN
+1256 N
-1261 VNEFTDAFQEKPYT
+1261 V
-1275 NYISVPEGQS
+1275 SS
-1285 ITVTSVGKDRADG
+1285 DG
-1298 AVGTATRTGGTHAA
+1298 AARTATRTNGN
-1312 TEKSGAD
+1312 EKAEGSDEYKTAD
-1319 GKNAVY
+1319 DKNRAFYVM
-1325 DLNVNLNGAVAKDG
+1325 NVAYQDGVKTLNGYDKAANPGEV
-1339 YVLKNENATLEIKK
+1339 EIKRK
-1353 RTASITGTGTQ
+1353 TLTINTDATQ
-1364 TYGDTDGTIKNWTD
+1364 TYGKADVTSRTTKDYSTQLVNGDTLNAGDITYTIATKGTYATSKGSNTTAHKGIYENQYLTSGAGVKGSDGSDASANYEVTGSGTI
-1378 TQTNIAD
+1378 
-1385 GSTVSYDTSVKSDSA
+1385 TVNPANLY
-1400 YTDNQKGRNTA
+1400 
-1411 DYGTYEDSVF
+1411 
-1421 FDKLKIT
+1421 
-1428 DVNEKEV
+1428 
-1435 TIADNYDLTT
+1435 
-1445 TGTIEVGKAKLIVNT
+1445 LIVGNVS
-1460 DGKTTTYGTV
+1460 TTYGTAF
-1470 DESYTSKLDDSTKA
+1470 DDTQY
-1484 LNGDDADQLLSDLG
+1484 G
-1498 LTYKTDAYQDSNG
+1498 Y
-1511 NGTYDRTNHVKY
+1511 
-1523 TSDGKAYDS
+1523 
-1532 YTLDVDNTKELK
+1532 
-1544 NYDVT
+1544 
-1549 VNDSTVTLERAKA
+1549 
-1562 TVDTDKVTTDY
+1562 TVD
-1573 GTVNTS
+1573 S
-1579 YTSHFNTAV
+1579 
-1588 NGDNGD
+1588 
-1594 DLLKQL
+1594 
-1600 NLSYSTDAYKDANH
+1600 
-1614 TNNVKDGG
+1614 
-1622 YDLEVKAKGSLVY
+1622 AKGGLV
-1635 NDYDVTVNDSNV
+1635 
-1647 TLKKVN
+1647 
-1653 LTVNPEDIHR
+1653 
-1663 IYGQATEVQKDAKTA
+1663 
-1678 YKLSGFANGDTQDT
+1678 NGDTQDAVLEADFLSYT
-1692 VDKGGKTIDQ
+1692 NTGAKT
-1702 LVTVTNDVSG
+1702 
-1712 ALKDENT
+1712 
-1719 HTQNASTDG
+1719 
-1728 YDIKTTASGD
+1728 
-1738 LTNYNIVIGDSK
+1738 
-1750 KVYLDKAKL
+1750 
-1759 TVSVNDTSTTYGS
+1759 
-1772 DKWTPYTY
+1772 
-1780 ILSGNTNGDSKDDVR
+1780 DD
-1795 NNQIEVSYSNGGV
+1795 
-1808 KSDAS
+1808 S
-1813 NDAVKTQAAGEYA
+1813 NDK
-1826 LTGKFTLSGDTA
+1826 
-1838 TNYEIDTDKSKL
+1838 
-1850 TGKATV
+1850 
-1856 NKADLTL
+1856 
-1863 TLKDVSTTY
+1863 
-1872 GNEFDSSTYGYK
+1872 
-1884 KDAADLQGLT
+1884 
-1894 NGDAATAITDVLND
+1894 
-1908 GDFTY
+1908 
-1913 GNGGAKSDPN
+1913 
-1923 NENVKTQN
+1923 VKTQN
-1931 AGSYQIIGSTS
+1931 AGSYELQGAANKNLSDYTVHITNGKSIVKKAT
-1942 KPLDN
+1942 L
-1947 YNIKVVNPGTSTVEK
+1947 VVDTTGNTRTY
-1962 AKLTLTVGDVST
+1962 GDVSN
-1974 VYGTGFDKTKYTYT
+1974 VASDVANAASFHVSGSADKTVNGDTEADILKELGLSTSSDAQVKDEKGNVIKT
-1988 ISGNANGD
+1988 GNANTDPGYDIKAAFKKDLTNYTVSEGTVGKEKIEKAALVVDTTGNTRTYGDVSNVASDVANAASFHVSGSADKTVNGD
-1996 TDETLKN
+1996 TEADILKELGLSTSSDAQVKDEKGNVIKTGNANTDPGYDIKADFKKDLKN
-2003 NRIGVTYT
+2003 YT
-2011 NTGDATDPDKIA
+2011 VSEGTVGKEKI
-2023 KGAKTQDVGDW
+2023 
-2034 KLIGNF
+2034 
-2040 TVAGDTDNNYDV
+2040 
-2052 TYVNGTSTVTPAEI
+2052 E
-2066 HLKLN
+2066 
-2071 DVSTTYGTAFTD
+2071 
-2083 TNTYGYDVSQLEMAN
+2083 
-2098 GDSTDVVT
+2098 
-2106 KAIGNGDI
+2106 
-2114 TYTNTGDATDPDKI
+2114 
-2128 AKGAKTQDA
+2128 
-2137 GTGYKLTGTTE
+2137 
-2148 RTLQNYKVIID
+2148 
-2159 GADATINKAT
+2159 KAT
-2169 LKLKV
+2169 LHLST
-2174 GDYTEAYGAADKVG
+2174 DNYTEAYGDAG
-2188 ADLKQTE
+2188 AVQKDLGATK
-2195 VTGEQNGDDLADL
+2195 VTGEKNGDNLADL
-2208 VSEIGIHNTSK
+2208 VPEIDIHNTSK

-2228 DVKYKTDGSLDSYR
+2228 DVKYKADGSLDSYG
-2242 IDTQLDKDT
+2242 ITTKFNESLDNYDVVLDKAGSVT
-2251 LKNYNL
+2251 L
-2257 ELSEGT
+2257 
-2263 MTLTP
+2263 
-2268 VAITVDNE
+2268 
-2276 MIQTYGS
+2276 
-2283 KDRSFKEVVDPGLVN
+2283 
-2298 GDKIS
+2298 
-2303 TDGLKMAPK
+2303 
-2312 ASGKYE
+2312 
-2318 TSKGNR
+2318 
-2324 TTADAGTYRDDL
+2324 
-2336 AFSGGG
+2336 
-2342 IVHEDGTTEASG
+2342 
-2354 NYKVTVRGDIIV
+2354 

-2373 WVIGKGSTLND
+2373 EVNGKGSTLND
-2384 LTWTIKRDPKD
+2384 LTWTVMKDPKD

-2404 FTYTPGNLI
+2404 FTYTPGDLI
-2413 SYDNQTFDVNSFING
+2413 SYDNQTFNVNSFING
-2428 TQIYDSTTDVPRYG
+2428 TQTFDSTTDILPYG
-2442 KNYIFHSKGIV
+2442 KNYIFHSTGKI

-2583 VGYTEIGLDLIDLK
+2583 VGYTEMGLDLIDLK
-2597 GAYIYFN
+2597 GVYIYFN

>member
-78 PRKDALALN
+78 PGKDALALN

-181 NSGTISNT
+181 NSGTISNI

-213 TVDVKAAEASA
+213 TVDGKAAEASA
-224 LYKGAITA
+224 LNKGAITA

-285 TLDASGTEEGQSAGN
+285 TLNASGTEAGQSAGN

-307 TIVHDGTNLLARGNV
+307 TIVHDGTNLLAKGNV

-519 APKGTADG
+519 APSGTKAG
-527 AYAADGVSGKADIAG
+527 AYAATGIVKDTKPNIAG
-542 HTVGTYFGYVVPEGK
+542 HTVGTYFGYIVPEGQ
-557 SAIDLSG
+557 SAIELSG
-564 EQNNRKIATNGGA
+564 EKNNRNITTNGGA
-577 LTLDGEVAIGLNGG
+577 ITLDGEVAIGLNGG

-602 TPGGNV
+602 TAGGNV
-608 NITGIVNSGNS
+608 NITGIINSGNS

-630 NQLVEK
+630 NQLVKK

-682 FHELKSEDVKGSNWT
+682 FHELNPKDVNGANWT
-697 YGNSDATL
+697 YTNSDATL

-713 ATTVAGDGYN
+713 ATTKAGDGYN

-728 GTTPETSQMSMY
+728 GTTPETSQMSID

-754 ATKYADGNTN
+754 AKKYADGNTN

-1012 TTGNTKNTAT
+1012 TTGNTQNTAT

-1044 GGEIHSGGTNV
+1044 GGEIHSGGTDV
-1055 EATRNADASFKDYLD
+1055 EATRNTDSSFSDYLD
-1070 NVTIQS
+1070 NVTILS
-1076 SGNLTVQGIE
+1076 SGNIE
-1086 VNASTDPSG
+1086 VHGITS
-1095 NTTSR
+1095 NTYD
-1100 TDGKGG
+1100 DGTTTTRGG
-1106 KIKLTS
+1106 KISLTS
-1112 TGTEGVITLGD
+1112 TGKTGKITLGA
-1123 GVDYN
+1123 GVDYDGN
-1128 GENTNGGVL
+1128 ATDGTL
-1137 KAASTANDAVV
+1137 AAASKAEGAVV
-1148 IDAQGEK
+1148 VDAQG
-1155 SKFVNETTSTKAID
+1155 SRGALVNNTTGTKAITTGKD
-1169 TQGRWKIYSAS
+1169 AATGKYGTWQVYVAS
-1180 PEQNTFGKNLNSE
+1180 PSDYGTVLGDNLNSE
-1193 TDAQWTSDS
+1193 TNAQWSSES
-1202 TKFAANS
+1202 TKHSATDDPDKNAAG
-1209 SKENKFIFQTTPT
+1209 KDIGTYTDHTQNKFIFQVTPT
-1222 ITLYVED
+1222 ITVSGQD
-1229 KVKTYG
+1229 MTKIYG
-1235 DDVTDQLPGYMM
+1235 DTLSDEDLRGK
-1247 SREELTGVD
+1247 LTITSATFKASDDTSAHSVD
-1256 GTLHN
+1256 DYSKN
-1261 VNEFTDAFQEKPYT
+1261 FQEASDKSAYIAST
-1275 NYISVPEGQS
+1275 KDATDTGLKNISVSSEAQ
-1285 ITVTSVGKDRADG
+1285 A
-1298 AVGTATRTGGTHAA
+1298 ATATRTDGYKDPTGGTI
-1312 TEKSGAD
+1312 KST
-1319 GKNAVY
+1319 Y
-1325 DLNVNLNGAVAKDG
+1325 HFNVDK
-1339 YVLKNENATLEIKK
+1339 ENATGLNGYDLATQNADIEILRK
-1353 RTASITGTGTQ
+1353 TLTISTDGTQ
-1364 TYGDTDGTIKNWTD
+1364 TYGNTAVTNGTPSYDKTQLANGDTLGDIQYTIATDGSYADSKGSNDTAHVGSYAKQYLTSSAEIK
-1378 TQTNIAD
+1378 ASD
-1385 GSTVSYDTSVKSDSA
+1385 GSDASA
-1400 YTDNQKGRNTA
+1400 NYA
-1411 DYGTYEDSVF
+1411 
-1421 FDKLKIT
+1421 
-1428 DVNEKEV
+1428 V
-1435 TIADNYDLTT
+1435 TGS
-1445 TGTIEVGKAKLIVNT
+1445 GTITVNPADLYLTVGDVS
-1460 DGKTTTYGTV
+1460 TTYGTAF
-1470 DESYTSKLDDSTKA
+1470 DT
-1484 LNGDDADQLLSDLG
+1484 DQY
-1498 LTYKTDAYQDSNG
+1498 TYKIDEKKG
-1511 NGTYDRTNHVKY
+1511 
-1523 TSDGKAYDS
+1523 
-1532 YTLDVDNTKELK
+1532 L
-1544 NYDVT
+1544 
-1549 VNDSTVTLERAKA
+1549 
-1562 TVDTDKVTTDY
+1562 
-1573 GTVNTS
+1573 
-1579 YTSHFNTAV
+1579 V
-1588 NGDNGD
+1588 NGDTQNSVLGDKFLNYTNTGAKTNASNDKVKTQNAGSYELQGVASKELSDYTVHITNG
-1594 DLLKQL
+1594 K
-1600 NLSYSTDAYKDANH
+1600 STIN
-1614 TNNVKDGG
+1614 
-1622 YDLEVKAKGSLVY
+1622 KA
-1635 NDYDVTVNDSNV
+1635 T
-1647 TLKKVN
+1647 

-1663 IYGQATEVQKDAKTA
+1663 IYGQAAEVQEDAKTA
-1678 YKLSGFANGDTQDT
+1678 YNLSGFANGDTKDT
-1692 VDKGGKTIDQ
+1692 VDKEGKTIDQ
-1702 LVTVTNDVSG
+1702 LVTVTNDVSK
-1712 ALKDENT
+1712 ALKDDT
-1719 HTQNASTDG
+1719 HTQNASTVG
-1728 YDIKTTASGD
+1728 YDMGTTATGD
-1738 LTNYNIVIGDSK
+1738 LTNYNIVIGDPK

-1759 TVSVNDTSTTYGS
+1759 TVSVNDTRTTYGQNQ
-1772 DKWTPYTY
+1772 WTPYTY
-1780 ILSGNTNGDSKDDVR
+1780 TLEGNVNGDTAEDVENNKISVKYTNGG
-1795 NNQIEVSYSNGGV
+1795 E

-1813 NDAVKTQAAGEYA
+1813 NDAVKTQNAGKYDLIGE
-1826 LTGKFTLSGDTA
+1826 FTLSGDTD
-1838 TNYEIDTDKSKL
+1838 TNYEIDTVKSKL
-1850 TGKATV
+1850 TGTAEVK
-1856 NKADLTL
+1856 KADLTL
-1863 TLKDVSTTY
+1863 SLKDVSTTY
-1872 GNEFDSSTYGYK
+1872 GKGFDENTYGYK
-1884 KDAADLQGLT
+1884 KDKADLNGLT
-1894 NGDAATAITDVLND
+1894 NGDDAKAITDALKDND
-1908 GDFTY
+1908 FIY
-1913 GNGGAKSDPN
+1913 VNGGVKSDPN
-1923 NENVKTQN
+1923 NKDVQTQD

-1942 KPLDN
+1942 KTLDN
-1947 YNIKVVNPGTSTVEK
+1947 YNIKVVNPGNSTVSKKAITVENEMNQIYGEK
-1962 AKLTLTVGDVST
+1962 DST
-1974 VYGTGFDKTKYTYT
+1974 TFSEIVLPDL
-1988 ISGNANGD
+1988 ANGD
-1996 TDETLKN
+1996 KLDTTKGSKFTISLSEDPNTPYNQNRKN
-2003 NRIGVTYT
+2003 RDT
-2011 NTGDATDPDKIA
+2011 A
-2023 KGAKTQDVGDW
+2023 DVGEYAD
-2034 KLIGNF
+2034 
-2040 TVAGDTDNNYDV
+2040 
-2052 TYVNGTSTVTPAEI
+2052 S
-2066 HLKLN
+2066 LK
-2071 DVSTTYGTAFTD
+2071 Y
-2083 TNTYGYDVSQLEMAN
+2083 
-2098 GDSTDVVT
+2098 
-2106 KAIGNGDI
+2106 
-2114 TYTNTGDATDPDKI
+2114 
-2128 AKGAKTQDA
+2128 
-2137 GTGYKLTGTTE
+2137 
-2148 RTLQNYKVIID
+2148 
-2159 GADATINKAT
+2159 
-2169 LKLKV
+2169 
-2174 GDYTEAYGAADKVG
+2174 
-2188 ADLKQTE
+2188 
-2195 VTGEQNGDDLADL
+2195 
-2208 VSEIGIHNTSK
+2208 
-2219 ALLSDTRTN
+2219 
-2228 DVKYKTDGSLDSYR
+2228 
-2242 IDTQLDKDT
+2242 
-2251 LKNYNL
+2251 
-2257 ELSEGT
+2257 
-2263 MTLTP
+2263 
-2268 VAITVDNE
+2268 
-2276 MIQTYGS
+2276 
-2283 KDRSFKEVVDPGLVN
+2283 
-2298 GDKIS
+2298 
-2303 TDGLKMAPK
+2303 
-2312 ASGKYE
+2312 
-2318 TSKGNR
+2318 
-2324 TTADAGTYRDDL
+2324 
-2336 AFSGGG
+2336 SGGG
-2342 IVHEDGTTEASG
+2342 IVHNDGTDAYK
-2354 NYKVTVRGDIIV
+2354 NYDVTINGIAKVH
-2366 TPKDIYT
+2366 PKDIYT
-2373 WVIGKGSTLND
+2373 EVNGKGSTLKD
-2384 LTWTIKRDPKD
+2384 LTWEIVRDPKD
-2395 QMVNGDSVE
+2395 QMVNGDSVK

-2413 SYDNQTFDVNSFING
+2413 SYDNQTFNVNSFING
-2428 TQIYDSTTDVPRYG
+2428 TQTFDSTTDVLPYG
-2442 KNYIFHSKGIV
+2442 KNYIFHSTGKI

-2583 VGYTEIGLDLIDLK
+2583 VAYTEMGLDLIDLK
-2597 GAYIYFN
+2597 GVYIYFN